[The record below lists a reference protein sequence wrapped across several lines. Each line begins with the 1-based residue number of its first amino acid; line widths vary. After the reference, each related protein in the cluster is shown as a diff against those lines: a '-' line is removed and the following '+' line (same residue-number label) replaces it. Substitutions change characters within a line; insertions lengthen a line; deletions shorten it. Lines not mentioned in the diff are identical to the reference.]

1 MKHILYLMTIAA
13 CLLLSSCTLRFWPPT
28 NSRISLHNALVF
40 CILPP
45 QSNVMKQLL
54 VLMAA
59 LLACAALAAQ
69 NNDWYA
75 AAKAGLS
82 IREKPDAKAK
92 VLDKIP
98 YGEKVALSYGTN
110 DSIINIVTEGLGG
123 AWAKTTYKGKT
134 GYVVNSYLFP
144 APPPKATVKTLKDY
158 LKQLSPTAGP
168 AVTRK
173 RPEKMGDF
181 EYSASLTKQL
191 YKNGAELHAYFAYEY
206 NSDTY
211 FLPDFTIEQ
220 GFLLLRLLG
229 EHPDAIGPA
238 DTFPHSNAKKKTK
251 YDECTITVE
260 KETYGEPVKVTKR
273 LRYEWQEGAYYV
285 LEFSLLDG
293 QLVVVSSGGV

>member
-1 MKHILYLMTIAA
+1 MKL
-13 CLLLSSCTLRFWPPT
+13 
-28 NSRISLHNALVF
+28 
-40 CILPP
+40 
-45 QSNVMKQLL
+45 LL
-54 VLMAA
+54 VLMMG
-59 LLACAALAAQ
+59 LLAAPWLSAQ
-69 NNDWYA
+69 NDTWYA

-98 YGEKVALSYGTN
+98 YGEKVTLSYGSA
-110 DSIINIVTEGLGG
+110 DSIVNIVTEGLGG
-123 AWAKTTYKGKT
+123 AWAKTSYKGKT

-144 APPPKATVKTLKDY
+144 SPPPKANVKTLKDY

-168 AVTRK
+168 AITRK

-181 EYSASLTKQL
+181 EYSTSLTKQL
-191 YKNGAELHAYFAYEY
+191 YKNGAELHSYFAYEY

-229 EHPDAIGPA
+229 EHPDAIGA
-238 DTFPHSNAKKKTK
+238 GDAFPGNSGKKKTK
-251 YDECTITVE
+251 TDECTITVE
-260 KETYGEPVKVTKR
+260 KEPYGEPVKVTRR
-273 LRYEWQEGAYYV
+273 LRYEWQDGAYYV
-285 LEFSLLDG
+285 LEFSMLDG